1 MRQIGVGTWACS
13 DRERELVN
21 QVLDS
26 GRLSYGPMSR
36 QLESEFASIH
46 HCRYGVLSN
55 SGTSSLQVAIQAMKE
70 LYGWEDGDEIIVPA
84 ITFVA
89 TVNAVLH
96 NKLIP
101 VLVDVNSMTYNIDVT
116 KIDKALTDKTRAII
130 PVHMFG
136 QPADMAW
143 IRTTYWGK
151 YKLIEDACEAAFSM
165 QAAHPVGS
173 WGDVGC
179 FSMYVAHLLTT
190 GVGGI
195 AITNHADLAAKM
207 RSIVNHGRDGI
218 YIDIDTEASKE
229 VITRRFKFDTIG
241 HSYRITEMEAALGVA
256 QLENWDDMIKQRAY
270 NANYLT
276 RHLVDL
282 ELLHDFISLP
292 YVLEGVHHSW
302 MMYPIVMKHED
313 KWGMVNHL
321 ESRGIET
328 REMMPLTNQPCYEG
342 MFNEDDYPIAK
353 NINECGFY
361 IGCHQGLSTDDLD
374 YIIEVMYE
382 YHHGK
387 SKS

>member
-1 MRQIGVGTWACS
+1 MKQIGVGTWACS

-36 QLESEFASIH
+36 QLETEFASVH
-46 HCRYGVLSN
+46 HCKFGVLSN

-70 LYGWEDGDEIIVPA
+70 LYGWEDGDEIIVPT

-96 NKLIP
+96 NNLTP
-101 VLVDVNSMTYNIDVT
+101 VLVDVDDMTYNIDCAQ
-116 KIDKALTDKTRAII
+116 IDKALTDKTRAII

-136 QPADMAW
+136 QPADMSY

-151 YKLIEDACEAAFSM
+151 YKLIEDACEAAFAV
-165 QAAHPVGS
+165 QGTKPVGS

-195 AITNHADLAAKM
+195 ATTNLSDLAAKM

-218 YIDIDTEASKE
+218 YIDIDTEASNE
-229 VITRRFKFDTIG
+229 VISRRFKFDTVG

-256 QLENWDDMIKQRAY
+256 QLENWGEMIGQRAY

-276 RHLVDL
+276 RSLIDL
-282 ELLHDFISLP
+282 ELLHDYLSLP
-292 YVLEGVHHSW
+292 YTLETVQHSW

-321 ESRGIET
+321 ESIGIET

-342 MFNEDDYPIAK
+342 LFNEDDYPVAK
-353 NINECGFY
+353 MINSNGFY
-361 IGCHQGLSTDDLD
+361 IGCHQDLKRDELD
-374 YIIEVMYE
+374 YIIEAMYE
-382 YHHGK
+382 YHGK
-387 SKS
+387 K